1 MAESLHCSPERITTL
16 LIRYTPIKNVFSVK
30 KTKLKK
36 IFKNL
41 PYKAEILWL
50 QHEVPSPYQ
59 ESG

>member
-41 PYKAEILWL
+41 PCKAEIL
-50 QHEVPSPYQ
+50 
-59 ESG
+59 